1 MWPVRCELQQRARG
15 SVVGLGEQRVR
26 ELGWKEDLRGETGEG
41 MRAKDQRVQGEGGL
55 KATMSGGP
63 ELEEEEKEKSRH

>member
-1 MWPVRCELQQRARG
+1 
-15 SVVGLGEQRVR
+15 
-26 ELGWKEDLRGETGEG
+26 